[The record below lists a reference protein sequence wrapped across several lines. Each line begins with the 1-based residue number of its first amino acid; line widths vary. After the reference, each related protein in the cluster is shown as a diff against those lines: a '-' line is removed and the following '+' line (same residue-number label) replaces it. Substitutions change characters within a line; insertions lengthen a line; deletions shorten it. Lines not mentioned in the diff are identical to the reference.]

1 MFRVTL
7 IDKSGKEVE
16 PRVYPNGLNQFEIA
30 KDVVNRA
37 TLHEAVI
44 VPMGAG
50 TGKTILTIL
59 ALGDIIELDTVR
71 NALDG
76 RHRAVLIEPI
86 NAIGEQIRNDFS
98 HKFTLVSR
106 SRQLA
111 YRVSTIFGKNRY
123 HCLIDPS
130 VTADRARCS
139 VGTLTRRIKSCP
151 HYTPAVT
158 SEMYSRLGSNIPVA
172 TSYLCVTGTCYILG
186 AQSQCPYYAALHEAY
201 ISAPI
206 IVTNPLKYMYEVNI
220 GIMPE
225 HAAIALDEGDMAL
238 KQMRPIYS
246 ISEQEVIEIVKKLR
260 LFNNMEVNIDEMRRS
275 FSGSMDSAELL
286 AVHMSFWNRVRQVVL
301 EDIRACVDGC
311 KDDDCALSCMMARY
325 DLLLDITNRLN
336 LLSKITSGIYTIA
349 GRPGN
354 REIVLFP
361 RNMGQIFEQI
371 FRNRYI
377 IIVSATPPTDS
388 EMRIIYGIN
397 RFTRTDGWYKLLGPV
412 YVGTAGVMTAA
423 RSEIDVNR
431 ADYAELLIKNIEL
444 ALHWKPV
451 LIHVVAWDIW
461 EDPMIMQ
468 GLAELGITEDYI
480 DRDGSKILQFRQ
492 GKLPVVITSR
502 ATRGIDLPHN
512 AVRAIVIP
520 KAPYP
525 DLSSPETKFYERVFT
540 TGEFRHWYEMQAR
553 YNVYQMIARGI
564 RDYNDWVVVFTPDIR
579 IIQLIMRL
587 QHGGFFDAVYGMAPI
602 LDKSILG
609 RDDIE
614 VVEGQYVKFKIW
626 DRVAQA
632 LNIIKVQEN
641 SEEKVSAVPES
652 TEVGKNVG

>member
-1 MFRVTL
+1 MFQVTL
-7 IDKSGKEVE
+7 IDKNGKEVE
-16 PRVYPNGLNQFEIA
+16 PRVYPNGLNQFAVVREIVSQA
-30 KDVVNRA
+30 S
-37 TLHEAVI
+37 LHEAVI

-50 TGKTILTIL
+50 TGKTIMTIL
-59 ALGDIIELDTVR
+59 ALGTLIELDTVKD
-71 NALDG
+71 ALDG

-86 NAIGEQIRNDFS
+86 NAIGEQIRSDFA

-106 SRQLA
+106 SRKLA

-123 HCLIDPS
+123 QCAIDPN
-130 VTADRARCS
+130 VTAERARCS
-139 VGTLTRRIKSCP
+139 VGTITRRIRSCP
-151 HYTPAVT
+151 YYTPAVT
-158 SEMYSRLGSNIPVA
+158 SEMFNKLQSLVPTA
-172 TSYLCVTGTCYILG
+172 TSYQCVSGTCYILG
-186 AQSQCPYYAALHEAY
+186 SPSQCPYYAALQETY
-201 ISAPI
+201 VSAPI
-206 IVTNPLKYMYEVNI
+206 IVTNPLKYLYEVNV
-220 GIMPE
+220 GTMPE
-225 HAAIALDEGDMAL
+225 HAAVALDEGDMAL
-238 KQMRPIYS
+238 KQMRPIYTVT
-246 ISEQEVIEIVKKLR
+246 EQEVIEVVRRLR

-275 FSGSMDSAELL
+275 FSGGMDSSELL
-286 AVHMSFWNRVRQVVL
+286 AVHMSFWNRIRQVVL

-311 KDDDCALSCMMARY
+311 KDDDCAMSCMMSRY
-325 DLLLDITNRLN
+325 DLLLDVTNRLN

-371 FRNRYI
+371 FRNRHV

-388 EMRIIYGIN
+388 EMRTIYGIN
-397 RFTRTDGWYKLLGPV
+397 RFTRTDGWYKLLGTV

-431 ADYAELLIKNIEL
+431 ADYAELLIKNIAL

-461 EDPMIMQ
+461 EDPMILQ

-502 ATRGIDLPHN
+502 ATRGIDLPHD

-540 TGEFRHWYEMQAR
+540 QGEFRHWYEMQAR
-553 YNVYQMIARGI
+553 YNVYQLIARGI

-579 IIQLIMRL
+579 VIQLIMRL
-587 QHGGFFDAVYGMAPI
+587 QNGGYLDAVYGMAPI
-602 LDKSILG
+602 VEKSVLS

-614 VVEGQYVKFKIW
+614 VVDGQYVKFKIW

-632 LNIIKVQEN
+632 LNIVKVQEN
-641 SEEKVSAVPES
+641 NEENTSTAPES